1 MILAANCVVRTNA
14 RLSTHFT
21 QTEKIAR
28 RFHIL
33 ESVRDGFL
41 RASDAAEALGMTTRH
56 VNRLLERVRTEGI
69 AGLVDRRVGR
79 PSNNR
84 IRSEVRARIV
94 EILNGDLKDYP
105 PTHASEILNDEYEIE
120 VSRETVR
127 TIMIDEGL
135 WLPKSKENKTRRVPQ
150 LRMRYPNLGDLIQFD
165 GTYFEWLPGLG
176 QLCLLVF
183 IDDATSRLMHLALVE
198 NETSLDYLRE
208 WKAYIEMHG
217 CPRRVL
223 GDQHAAI
230 FKTSKSPNQNSRAP
244 DTDLSRALGSLGIHC
259 WPSKVASGRGRVERE
274 HQTLKGRLARELE
287 RRGIRTL
294 EEANRYLPEYIERHN
309 SNPNLTKEP
318 SCDEDH
324 HFRPALDLPLEL
336 VFTKRATCKVSSR
349 LSVSL
354 QGETMLLPDVPKTRV
369 LANRRVM
376 VARSPSGLATVLTDA
391 GNFALR
397 RPG

>member
-41 RASDAAEALGMTTRH
+41 GASDAAEALGITTRQ

-84 IRSEVRARIV
+84 IPGEVRARIV

-150 LRMRYPNLGDLIQFD
+150 LRRRYPNLGDLIQFD

-230 FKTSKSPNQNSRAP
+230 FKTSRSPNQNIRAP

-259 WPSKVASGRGRVERE
+259 WPSKKPDGRGRVERV

-294 EEANRYLPEYIERHN
+294 EEANRFLPEYIERHN

-318 SCDEDH
+318 RCDEDH
-324 HFRPALDLPLEL
+324 HFRPSLDLPLEL

-354 QGETMLLPDVPKTRV
+354 QGETLLLPDFPKTRV

-376 VARSPSGLATVLTDA
+376 VARSPSGLATVVTDA

>member
-14 RLSTHFT
+14 RLSTQFT

-41 RASDAAEALGMTTRH
+41 KVSDAAEALGITTRQ

-69 AGLVDRRVGR
+69 AGLVDRRAGR

-84 IRSEVRARIV
+84 IPSEVRARIV
-94 EILNGDLKDYP
+94 EILNGDLKGYP
-105 PTHASEILNDEYEIE
+105 PTHASEILNDEYDIE

-127 TIMIDEGL
+127 RIMIGEGL
-135 WLPKSKENKTRRVPQ
+135 WLPKSKENRTRKVPQ
-150 LRMRYPNLGDLIQFD
+150 LRRRYPNLGDLIQFD

-176 QLCLLVF
+176 LLCLLVF

-198 NETSLDYLRE
+198 NETSFDYLRE

-230 FKTSKSPNQNSRAP
+230 FKTSRSPNQNFRAP

-259 WPSKVASGRGRVERE
+259 WPSKVAAGRGRVERE
-274 HQTLKGRLARELE
+274 HQTLKGRLARELL
-287 RRGIRTL
+287 RRGVRTL
-294 EEANRYLPEYIERHN
+294 EEANRFLPEYIERHENN
-309 SNPNLTKEP
+309 SKLTRAPKCEA
-318 SCDEDH
+318 DH
-324 HFRPALDLPLEL
+324 HFRPALELPLEL
-336 VFTKRATCKVSSR
+336 VFSKRENCQVSSR

-354 QGETMLLPDVPKTRV
+354 HGETFLLPDVPKTRV
-369 LANRRVM
+369 LANRRVI
-376 VARSPSGLATVLTDA
+376 VAKSPSGIATVLTDA

>member
-1 MILAANCVVRTNA
+1 M
-14 RLSTHFT
+14 
-21 QTEKIAR
+21 
-28 RFHIL
+28 RFHVL

-41 RASDAAEALGMTTRH
+41 TVDEAADALGITRRH
-56 VNRLLERVRTEGI
+56 LYRLLNRVSTDGVE
-69 AGLVDRRVGR
+69 GLVDRRVGR

-84 IRSEVRARIV
+84 IPNETRTRII

-105 PTHASEILNDEYEIE
+105 PTHASEIIRDEYKIK
-120 VSRETVR
+120 VSRETIR
-127 TIMIDEGL
+127 TIMTDEGI
-135 WLPKSKENKTRRVPQ
+135 WIPNSKENRNRRVPQ
-150 LRMRYPNLGDLIQFD
+150 LRRRYPNLGDLIQFD

-176 QLCLLVF
+176 LLCLLVF

-259 WPSKVASGRGRVERE
+259 WPSKVPSGRGRVERE

-287 RRGIRTL
+287 RR
-294 EEANRYLPEYIERHN
+294 
-309 SNPNLTKEP
+309 
-318 SCDEDH
+318 D
-324 HFRPALDLPLEL
+324 
-336 VFTKRATCKVSSR
+336 
-349 LSVSL
+349 
-354 QGETMLLPDVPKTRV
+354 
-369 LANRRVM
+369 
-376 VARSPSGLATVLTDA
+376 
-391 GNFALR
+391 
-397 RPG
+397 